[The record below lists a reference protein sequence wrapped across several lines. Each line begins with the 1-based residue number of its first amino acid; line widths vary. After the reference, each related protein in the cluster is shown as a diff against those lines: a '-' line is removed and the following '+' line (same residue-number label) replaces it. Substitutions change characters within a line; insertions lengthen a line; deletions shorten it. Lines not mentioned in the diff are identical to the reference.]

1 MPVARNACLV
11 SGIRSGKINRVM
23 CNLSFFKPRLG
34 VHGVAALICLL
45 LAAAVANGARDV
57 SPMYQP
63 GRDRIELE
71 GGLKEMQHSFRDPPM
86 NCRPHTRWWWMGNA
100 LSKKDITWQLEQMR
114 AQGIGGVE
122 QISMEPVYERGNHPY
137 LSDAYL
143 DLVRHAI
150 QEAKKLH
157 MEVSLNFGG
166 PGWVWGGDWL
176 PAEDRCQI
184 LMASSVDL
192 KGPQTF
198 DGNLP
203 TKARLNPH
211 DPRNRPNIDPD
222 DRLVAVVA
230 GKVVDGVL
238 VESSLTNL
246 TGLAQGRR
254 LEWPVP
260 SGKWRL
266 MAFWLTYDSPQPV
279 LDLLSKPA
287 MEHYCDYL
295 GGKFRA
301 AFGDEFGK
309 TVESLFGDSFEVP
322 IFRNG
327 IYWNGSLLGEFRRRK
342 GYDLVC
348 YLPALW
354 WEVGEISPKIRYD
367 VNEFLSQVGMESFFD
382 TFVGWCE
389 RNHVRGRVQPYGFV
403 TDIIEGAGK
412 SDIPEMEV
420 TAGEKDAVPWFDTR
434 IGPRIYI
441 ASGAHLY
448 GRKVIST
455 EAYTYL
461 HWEQGRDA
469 LEELKIASDI
479 FLRSGATKFYNHGF
493 TGTPEREFVPSRRFT
508 AEMLISPVN
517 VWWRYYHLL
526 SDYVARCSALL
537 RCGRPVA
544 DIAVYSPLANQ
555 WTLDVLNARRWTRDF
570 DWGDLGKLIL
580 ANGYDFDLINDDVLQ
595 HHASFSHG
603 ELRVRDLAYKALVLP
618 NVHALP
624 LATMKRV
631 EEYAKSGGIVIAL
644 EQIPGAS
651 TGLADYLEH
660 DKDVR
665 AIASEMFRA
674 PVGRDGTGEHQFG
687 NGQTYFLENV
697 MYRTDQLDWRSSVFD
712 PFVNTLRRH
721 VTPDFGID
729 FVREAIRENRGLVF
743 KHRTTPDAEI
753 YFVANVQNRP
763 VDSRISFRVSRQ
775 SPQEWNPYSGEIKP
789 LYEYEPRGDT
799 TIVPVRLAPF
809 ESTIFVFVAARNQP
823 HVLQSDFTKVLY
835 MDEKGLE
842 ALASRNGV
850 HQFTTAGGG
859 TRSVVVEN
867 IPAPLEIGG
876 DWRLVLES
884 DGFPRTERVL
894 HHLRSWTED
903 PLTEHFSGTGRY
915 TITFDLPA
923 GYMSDD
929 LELEFRLGDVGNVA
943 DVRLN
948 GKRVGVIWMRGQ
960 TLDVTRAVKV
970 GRNRLE
976 VEVTNT
982 LINRVAG
989 WKTVPKLPDDLK
1001 RIYGRGIDDDS
1012 PQARS
1017 LFRFKP
1023 LPRSG
1028 LLGPVTIQALKRIR
1042 MNRSVSR
1049 LESPHGC
1056 RAQASGHA

>member
-1 MPVARNACLV
+1 
-11 SGIRSGKINRVM
+11 M
-23 CNLSFFKPRLG
+23 CNSSFFKPRFGIHSLAA
-34 VHGVAALICLL
+34 VAYLL
-45 LAAAVANGARDV
+45 LAAAVANCAQDV
-57 SPMYQP
+57 LPMNQP
-63 GRDRIELE
+63 GQDGIELE
-71 GGLKEMQHSFRDPPM
+71 GGLKEMRHSFRDPPM

-100 LSKKDITWQLEQMR
+100 LSKKDITWQLEQMH

-137 LSDAYL
+137 LSDAYF

-150 QEAKKLH
+150 REAKKLH

-176 PAEDRCQI
+176 PADDRCQI

-192 KGPQTF
+192 EGPQTF

-211 DPRNRPNIDPD
+211 DPRNRPNIEPD
-222 DRLVAVVA
+222 DRLVSVVA
-230 GKVVDGVL
+230 GKVVDDVL

-246 TGLAQGRR
+246 TGRAQGRR
-254 LEWPVP
+254 LEWQVP

-266 MAFWLTYDSPQPV
+266 MAFWLTYDSPHPV

-301 AFGDEFGK
+301 AFGKEFGK
-309 TVESLFGDSFEVP
+309 TVESFFGDSFEVP

-327 IYWNGSLLGEFRRRK
+327 IYWNGSLLGEFRKRK
-342 GYDLVC
+342 GYDLVR

-354 WEVGEISPKIRYD
+354 WKVGEISPKIRYD

-389 RNHVRGRVQPYGFV
+389 RNHVRARVQPYGFV
-403 TDIIEGAGK
+403 TDILEGAGK
-412 SDIPEMEV
+412 CDIPELEI

-434 IGPRIYI
+434 IGPREYT
-441 ASGAHLY
+441 ASGAHIY
-448 GRKVIST
+448 GRNVVSA

-461 HWEQGRDA
+461 HWQQGRDT
-469 LEELKIASDI
+469 LEELKIAGDM
-479 FLRSGATKFYNHGF
+479 FLRAGANKFYNQGF

-526 SDYVARCSALL
+526 SDYVARCCALL
-537 RCGRPVA
+537 RYGRPVA

-603 ELRVRDLAYKALVLP
+603 DIQVRDLTYRILVLP
-618 NVHALP
+618 NIHALP
-624 LATMKRV
+624 LETMKRV
-631 EEYAKSGGIVIAL
+631 EEYAKGGGVVIAL

-651 TGLADYLEH
+651 TGLADYREH

-665 AIASEMFRA
+665 AIASEMFRT
-674 PVGRDGTGEHQFG
+674 PVGRNGTGEHQFG
-687 NGQTYFLENV
+687 NGQTYFLKDV

-743 KHRTTPDAEI
+743 KHRTTRDADI
-753 YFVANVQNRP
+753 YFVANVQDRP
-763 VDSRISFRVSRQ
+763 VDSRISFRVSGR

-809 ESTIFVFVAARNQP
+809 ESTIFIFGPGGKQP
-823 HVLQSDFTKVLY
+823 HVLASDFAKIVR
-835 MDEKGLE
+835 MNENSLE
-842 ALASRNGV
+842 AFASKNGV
-850 HQFTTAGGG
+850 HEVTLPGGG
-859 TRSVVVEN
+859 NQSANVEG
-867 IPAPLEIGG
+867 IPAPFEIAGN
-876 DWRLVLES
+876 WQLVLES
-884 DGFPRTERVL
+884 KGFPRTVQVL
-894 HHLRSWTED
+894 PRLHSWTVD
-903 PLTEHFSGTGRY
+903 PTTKHFSGTGRY
-915 TITFDLPA
+915 TIAFDLPVNYVA
-923 GYMSDD
+923 KDLD
-929 LELEFRLGDVGNVA
+929 LELRLGDVGNVA
-943 DVRLN
+943 DVQLN
-948 GKRVGVIWMRGQ
+948 GYRVGVIWLRGQ
-960 TLDVTRAVKV
+960 ALDVTKAVKA
-970 GRNRLE
+970 GRNILE
-976 VEVTNT
+976 VDVTNT

-989 WKTVPKLPDDLK
+989 WKTVPELPDDLK
-1001 RIYGRGIDDDS
+1001 RIYGRGIDDNS
-1012 PQARS
+1012 PRALYLS
-1017 LFRFKP
+1017 GFKP

-1028 LLGPVTIQALKRIR
+1028 LLGPVTIQALKQVRVDWSAR
-1042 MNRSVSR
+1042 PQ
-1049 LESPHGC
+1049 ESHE
-1056 RAQASGHA
+1056 